1 MPISEHNR
9 QSKYDMT
16 LKPGLYCVAT
26 PIGNL
31 KDITLRAIETLQ
43 QCDII
48 ACEDTRVSGKLLS
61 HYGISRKL
69 WSYHDHNAESVRP
82 LIVKAIQE
90 GQAIA
95 LISDAGTPLI
105 SDPGTKL
112 VRACQEAGVY
122 VTTLPGPSAVPAALV
137 LSGLMSHAF
146 AYVGFFNSKQMNQ
159 WIPFNGTLV
168 FFESP
173 HRLVQTLQIMEKP
186 FCKRTVAVVREISKM
201 FEEVKQG
208 DFASVI
214 AHYEEHP
221 PRGEIVIVLG
231 QATADDAASDESID
245 SALVNALKTLS
256 IKDASH
262 MVAEAYA
269 LPKKEVYKRALEL
282 KNIAI

>member
-1 MPISEHNR
+1 
-9 QSKYDMT
+9 MT

-69 WSYHDHNAESVRP
+69 WSYHDHNAASVRP
-82 LIVKAIQE
+82 LIIKAIQE

-112 VRACQEAGVY
+112 VRACQEADVY
-122 VTTLPGPSAVPAALV
+122 VTTLPGASAVPAALV

-146 AYVGFFNSKQMNQ
+146 AFVGFFNAKQMEQ
-159 WIPFNGTLV
+159 WVQFNGTLV

-173 HRLVQTLQIMEKP
+173 HRLVQTLQIMEKA
-186 FCKRTVAVVREISKM
+186 FHKRTVAVVREISKM

-231 QATADDAASDESID
+231 EATADDAASDESID

-256 IKDASH
+256 IKDAAH

-282 KNIAI
+282 KDRS